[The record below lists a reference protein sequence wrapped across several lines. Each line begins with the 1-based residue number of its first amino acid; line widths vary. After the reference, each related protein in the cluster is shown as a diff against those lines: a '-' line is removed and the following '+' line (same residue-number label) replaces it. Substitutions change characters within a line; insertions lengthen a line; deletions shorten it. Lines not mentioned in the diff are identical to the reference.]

1 MIGLMSELDEFGLL
15 MRNFKIK
22 SSFDLT
28 KQILRWNPITDLIF
42 FRDVLFSWPTNATKG
57 SMEIKFGKDSSE
69 KKTLGNND
77 KKPPKM
83 QSFLCP

>member
-42 FRDVLFSWPTNATKG
+42 FRDVLFS
-57 SMEIKFGKDSSE
+57 
-69 KKTLGNND
+69 
-77 KKPPKM
+77 
-83 QSFLCP
+83 